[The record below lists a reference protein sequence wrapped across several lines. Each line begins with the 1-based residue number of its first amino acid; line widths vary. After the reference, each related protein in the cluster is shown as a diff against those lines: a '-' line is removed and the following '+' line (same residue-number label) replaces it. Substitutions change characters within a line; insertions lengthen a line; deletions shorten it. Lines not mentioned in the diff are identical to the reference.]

1 MNKKKHNYIVLK
13 ILIVII
19 VPIMTFFLGVLG
31 TYTYIVNNP
40 IVQIVKEENTG
51 AVKTISIT
59 EDGLF
64 SSVSKVYDSV

>member
-40 IVQIVKEENTG
+40 IVQIVKEDNTG

-59 EDGLF
+59 EDGIF